1 MTPVN
6 SLKTASAER
15 NTFAM
20 MGIAALLIVNSHME
34 PLYPRSFMAADGLMG
49 NLIFFVLSGFGIAV
63 GQRKQPS
70 RLGAFYGRRIC
81 RIYPSLWI
89 VIVLGHFAGT
99 AWIDWG
105 KPTNLLSG
113 FIWPTGYG
121 FIAQIMLF
129 YPVLWWLARCP
140 EKIASG
146 LTWAAAAL
154 WTGLWLWLLRSPSSS
169 NLSLGQLPTG
179 LWWAFYFLGSCTG
192 AAMARSG
199 SSLSSRQVAIG
210 GGGLMVAYL
219 LLKFELALRIFSTPS
234 SVSSTLIAGMLQ
246 LFALAVVVCLVRK
259 IESLNV
265 FLSWMHLKRPLEWIG
280 KISLQ
285 LYLVHIVVLG
295 WVKDLPLL
303 WPVRLV
309 LVFAL
314 SLALS
319 AGLLWLVSRRWV
331 MRLKS

>member
-1 MTPVN
+1 
-6 SLKTASAER
+6 
-15 NTFAM
+15 
-20 MGIAALLIVNSHME
+20 
-34 PLYPRSFMAADGLMG
+34 
-49 NLIFFVLSGFGIAV
+49 
-63 GQRKQPS
+63 
-70 RLGAFYGRRIC
+70 
-81 RIYPSLWI
+81 
-89 VIVLGHFAGT
+89 
-99 AWIDWG
+99 
-105 KPTNLLSG
+105 
-113 FIWPTGYG
+113 
-121 FIAQIMLF
+121 
-129 YPVLWWLARCP
+129 
-140 EKIASG
+140 
-146 LTWAAAAL
+146 
-154 WTGLWLWLLRSPSSS
+154 
-169 NLSLGQLPTG
+169 
-179 LWWAFYFLGSCTG
+179 
-192 AAMARSG
+192 MARSG